1 MIDPMTDQANDLRN
15 LVLRAG
21 RPSPAASTPPK
32 LVVVAGGKGGV
43 GTTTIAV
50 NLAIALAHDGRRVVL
65 VDADLDGADA
75 GTLCHVDEPAS
86 TVADILSGRLSV
98 HEALERGPSGIQ
110 VLPGAWGGN
119 ALVDCSPS
127 AQQRL
132 VTQLKC
138 LGAHADFVI
147 LDVGSGANR
156 VIGHF
161 WQAADHVFLVTTPDV
176 VSVMDAYAAVKVL
189 CAGVAPPS
197 LKSVVN
203 FAPHAAAAADVHQR
217 LSRACRRFLG
227 LKLTAG
233 GHIPCDPRV
242 NQAASQRQPF
252 MLEYPGCEAAQ
263 AVEQL
268 AQWLCQAPAKPSPA
282 PKTLNRAANTTR
294 RASA

>member
-1 MIDPMTDQANDLRN
+1 MPDQANDLRN
-15 LVLRAG
+15 LVLRSA
-21 RPSPAASTPPK
+21 RSSPAPAAPPK

-50 NLAIALAHDGRRVVL
+50 NLAIALARDGRRVVL

-75 GTLCHVDEPAS
+75 GTLCRLDEPSS
-86 TVADILSGRLSV
+86 TVADVLSGRLSV
-98 HEALERGPSGIQ
+98 HEALERGPAGIQ
-110 VLPGAWGGN
+110 VLPGAWGGSDG
-119 ALVDCSPS
+119 LVDCSPS

-132 VTQLKC
+132 LVQLKC
-138 LGAHADFVI
+138 LGAYADFVI

-156 VIGHF
+156 VIGNF
-161 WQAADHVFLVTTPDV
+161 WQTADQVFLVTTPDV

-203 FAPHAAAAADVHQR
+203 FAPAAAAAADVHQR

-242 NQAASQRQPF
+242 AQGAAERQPF
-252 MLEYPGCEAAQ
+252 MLEHPTCEAAV

-268 AQWLCQAPAKPSPA
+268 AQWLCQPAAKPAASSKSA
-282 PKTLNRAANTTR
+282 SRAASAAR

>member
-1 MIDPMTDQANDLRN
+1 MADQANDLRN

-21 RPSPAASTPPK
+21 RSSPTASEPPK
-32 LVVVAGGKGGV
+32 LVVIAGGKGGV

-50 NLAIALAHDGRRVVL
+50 NLAISLARDGRRVVL

-75 GTLCHVDEPAS
+75 GTLCRVDEPAS

-98 HEALERGPSGIQ
+98 HEALERGPAGIL
-110 VLPGAWGGN
+110 VLPGAWAGN

-132 VTQLKC
+132 LAQLKC
-138 LGAHADFVI
+138 LGAYADFVI

-161 WQAADHVFLVTTPDV
+161 WQSADSVFLVTTPDV

-189 CAGVAPPS
+189 CTGVARPS

-203 FAPHAAAAADVHQR
+203 FAPHAAAATDVHQR

-233 GHIPCDPRV
+233 GHIPCDPLV
-242 NQAASQRQPF
+242 GQAAGQRQPF
-252 MLEYPGCEAAQ
+252 MLEYPTCEAAI

-268 AQWLCQAPAKPSPA
+268 AQSLCQPTASPS
-282 PKTLNRAANTTR
+282 AARQAGRTSSYGR

>member
-1 MIDPMTDQANDLRN
+1 MTDQANDLRN
-15 LVLRAG
+15 LVLRAA
-21 RPSPAASTPPK
+21 RTSPIASQPPK
-32 LVVVAGGKGGV
+32 LVVVTGGKGGV

-75 GTLCHVDEPAS
+75 GTLCHIDEPNS

-98 HEALERGPSGIQ
+98 HEALELGPAGIQ
-110 VLPGAWGGN
+110 VLPGAWAGG

-132 VTQLKC
+132 LTQLKC
-138 LGAHADFVI
+138 LGAYADFVV

-161 WQAADHVFLVTTPDV
+161 WHAADQVFLVTTPDV

-189 CAGVAPPS
+189 CAGIAPPS

-203 FAPHAAAAADVHQR
+203 FAPHPAAAADVHQR

-233 GHIPCDPRV
+233 GHIPCDKHV
-242 NQAASQRQPF
+242 GEAAAQRQPF
-252 MLEYPGCEAAQ
+252 MLEAPTCEAAQ
-263 AVEQL
+263 AIGQL
-268 AQWLCQAPAKPSPA
+268 AQSLCQPAARSSTASKALTRLAGNS
-282 PKTLNRAANTTR
+282 R

>member
-1 MIDPMTDQANDLRN
+1 MPDQANDLRN
-15 LVLRAG
+15 LVLRAA
-21 RPSPAASTPPK
+21 RSSPAASTPPK
-32 LVVVAGGKGGV
+32 LVVLAGGKGGV

-50 NLAIALAHDGRRVVL
+50 NLAISLARDGRRVVL

-75 GTLCHVDEPAS
+75 GMLCRLDEPSS

-98 HEALERGPSGIQ
+98 HEALERGPAGIQ
-110 VLPGAWGGN
+110 VLPGAWPGN
-119 ALVDCSPS
+119 GLVDCSPS

-132 VTQLKC
+132 LAQLKC

-161 WQAADHVFLVTTPDV
+161 WQSADHVFLVTTPDV

-203 FAPHAAAAADVHQR
+203 FSPSAAAAADVHQR

-233 GHIPCDPRV
+233 GHIPCDARV
-242 NQAASQRQPF
+242 SQAAAERQPF
-252 MLEYPGCEAAQ
+252 MLEHPTCEAAQ

-268 AQWLCQAPAKPSPA
+268 AQWLCQPAAKASGAAKPAPGPA
-282 PKTLNRAANTTR
+282 SASAR

>member
-1 MIDPMTDQANDLRN
+1 V
-15 LVLRAG
+15 VL
-21 RPSPAASTPPK
+21 
-32 LVVVAGGKGGV
+32 AGGKGGV
-43 GTTTIAV
+43 GTTTLAV

-65 VDADLDGADA
+65 VDADLDSADA
-75 GTLCHVDEPAS
+75 GTLCRLDEPSS

-98 HEALERGPSGIQ
+98 HEALERGPAGIQ
-110 VLPGAWGGN
+110 ILPGAWAGGG
-119 ALVDCSPS
+119 LVDCSAS

-132 VTQLKC
+132 LAQLKC
-138 LGAHADFVI
+138 LGAYADFVI

-161 WQAADHVFLVTTPDV
+161 WQTADHVFLVTTPDV

-203 FAPHAAAAADVHQR
+203 FAPNAAAAADVHQR

-233 GHIPCDPRV
+233 GHVPCDPRV
-242 NQAASQRQPF
+242 GQGAAERQPF
-252 MLEYPGCEAAQ
+252 MLEHPTCDAAL

-268 AQWLCQAPAKPSPA
+268 AQWLCQSAAKPSA
-282 PKTLNRAANTTR
+282 VPKPLMGRASTAAR
-294 RASA
+294 RANA